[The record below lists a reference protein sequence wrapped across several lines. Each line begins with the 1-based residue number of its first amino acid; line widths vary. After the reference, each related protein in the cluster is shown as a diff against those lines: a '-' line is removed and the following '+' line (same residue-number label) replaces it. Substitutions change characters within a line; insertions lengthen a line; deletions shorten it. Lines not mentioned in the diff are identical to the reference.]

1 MQDEPTAI
9 ELINAVAEFLRADIA
24 PQISGHA
31 AFRLRV
37 SLNALDLVVRQLT
50 LAGDSDAAEAGRL
63 SALLGIKGS
72 SLAELNRVL
81 AKRIAQGEA
90 DLDTPGVRD
99 HLWQTTLAKLA
110 VDQPNY
116 AAYKREL
123 EAVLST
129 TPPSS

>member
-24 PQISGHA
+24 PQISGHV
-31 AFRLRV
+31 AFKLRV
-37 SLNALDLVVRQLT
+37 SLNALDLVVRQLS
-50 LAGDSDAAEAGRL
+50 LAGDSDAAEADRL
-63 SALLGIKGS
+63 SALLDMQG
-72 SLAELNRVL
+72 SLADLNRAL
-81 AKRIAQGEA
+81 AARIAQSEV
-90 DLDTPGVRD
+90 DLHSPALTD

-116 AAYKREL
+116 AAYKREI
-123 EAVLST
+123 ETTSST

>member
-31 AFRLRV
+31 AFKLRV
-37 SLNALDLVVRQLT
+37 SLNALDLVVRQLS

-63 SALLGIKGS
+63 SALLDMQG
-72 SLAELNRVL
+72 SLADLNRAL
-81 AKRIAQGEA
+81 AKRIAQGEV
-90 DLDTPGVRD
+90 DLQSTALKN

-116 AAYKREL
+116 AAYKREI
-123 EAVLST
+123 ETTSST